1 MAVAQPA
8 RQRIAFLYRDIGAPS
23 RYRVDHQIEQAELAG
38 IASRRIELAGGL
50 GPRSLDGCTL
60 LYVHRLALGPR
71 TLALVLAARRRG
83 LPMVFDSDDLVWDLR
98 DRQFS
103 FLDRHFGR
111 GRIARHMLFIRRTR
125 AMMHLA
131 TAFVFSTDYLAAL
144 ARQAFVQPAFVNPN
158 ALSQAMIDRAAQ
170 AREARPDQA
179 ADQIVIGYFSGTPHV
194 HDEDLASISTA
205 LAAVLAARP
214 RARLRIYGDIDLRG
228 PLTDDRYA
236 GQIEHCPLVP
246 WEQLPEHIAQVDIN
260 IAPLVDNPQRRAK
273 SAIKC
278 LEAAL
283 LGVPTIA
290 ARLEPYCGAIDDTV
304 TGRLATTP
312 EQWQAALLDLIDS
325 AADRR
330 RIGAAARA
338 YALGQHTTAA
348 RATQFAAI
356 LGRLQSFG
364 R

>member
-1 MAVAQPA
+1 MAASQPA
-8 RQRIAFLYRDIGAPS
+8 RQRIVFLYRDIGAPS
-23 RYRVDHQIEQAELAG
+23 RYRVDHQIEQAQLAG
-38 IASRRIELAGGL
+38 IATQRIELAGEL

-71 TLALVLAARRRG
+71 TLALALAARRRG
-83 LPMVFDSDDLVWDLR
+83 LPIAFDSDDLVWDLR

-103 FLDRHFGR
+103 FLDKHFSR
-111 GRIARHMLFIRRTR
+111 ARVARHMLFIRRTR

-144 ARQAFVQPAFVNPN
+144 AAQAFVQPAFVNPN
-158 ALSQAMIDRAAQ
+158 ALSRAMIDRAAL
-170 AREARPDQA
+170 ARESEPARATDE
-179 ADQIVIGYFSGTPHV
+179 IVIGYFSGTPHV
-194 HDEDLASISTA
+194 HDEDLAGISTA
-205 LAAVLAARP
+205 LAAVLGARP
-214 RARLRIYGDIDLRG
+214 QARLRIYGDIDLRG
-228 PLTDDRYA
+228 PLADDRYA
-236 GQIEHCPLVP
+236 AQIELRALVP
-246 WEQLPEHIAQVDIN
+246 WQQLPDHIAQVDIN

-273 SAIKC
+273 SAIKY

-338 YALGQHTTAA
+338 HALKHHTTAA
-348 RATQFAAI
+348 RAPRFAAI

-364 R
+364 S